1 MAEHRILQLH
11 QVLHPAARA
20 TAANTATP
28 PAAPALTSVGIRLTA
43 PALARH
49 KHFTAADLPTEWHQQ
64 AGLVVGFF
72 ERNGFNRH
80 GATVVGNKLG
90 ESFEVRAP
98 APAGG
103 SLAGAGRARGRQRL
117 CTGPQGRGAAPQRRR
132 SFKCSTLTPRPV
144 ACPQGAGEP
153 FRPHRRQAQVVLR
166 QRAGHLCTDDFP
178 GPGHRLQNKVRRSP
192 FCVPGCVCSV
202 CVLCAIA
209 CDCCTAAASESAPRL
224 CRFTAAPPAPPVN
237 ASSAC

>member
-117 CTGPQGRGAAPQRRR
+117 CTGP
-132 SFKCSTLTPRPV
+132 SRPW
-144 ACPQGAGEP
+144 G
-153 FRPHRRQAQVVLR
+153 
-166 QRAGHLCTDDFP
+166 
-178 GPGHRLQNKVRRSP
+178 
-192 FCVPGCVCSV
+192 
-202 CVLCAIA
+202 
-209 CDCCTAAASESAPRL
+209 SA
-224 CRFTAAPPAPPVN
+224 AAPPLLQMQHADATPGRVSARCWRTFSTTP
-237 ASSAC
+237 ATSSGRSSAAGRSPLHG